1 MREKFFD
8 WFKTEGPNLPNRF
21 TIALGELI
29 RQARLDAKLGQAEL
43 AEQSYLKQSSISK
56 IEAGTRSVSTEE
68 LLYLSYALDK
78 PIGYFFPAEFVD
90 KFDDDELSVLEKDLL
105 IQARRLD
112 NDDLE
117 KMIAQARALAEFEK
131 KK

>member
-1 MREKFFD
+1 MRDKFFD
-8 WFKTEGPNLPNRF
+8 WFQTEGPTLPNRF
-21 TIALGELI
+21 TIALGKLI
-29 RQARLDAKLGQAEL
+29 RDARLAAKMDQKEL
-43 AEQSYLKQSSISK
+43 AERSYFRQSSISK
-56 IEAGTRSVSTEE
+56 IEAGIRSVSTEE

-78 PIGYFFPAEFVD
+78 PIGYFFPEEFID

-117 KMIAQARALAEFEK
+117 KLIAQARALAEFEK